1 LRRTSTIQAKLLFTV
16 LFYMSSYAV
25 TGASRGIGIE
35 FVRQLS
41 SNAAN
46 TVFALVRNV
55 QGATYLQELANSRS
69 NVYII
74 NADLTDN
81 DTLKA
86 AAFEVGQKTGGSLDC
101 LINNA
106 ATIPT
111 HRANYK
117 LSEYAGQ
124 EDLLNKDFVDNIQV
138 NVIGI
143 IQTVNAFLP
152 LLKRGKVKKVISLT
166 SAVGDIDFTIKSG
179 FTGITPYSVS
189 KAGVNMVNAKY
200 ANEFREDGFL
210 FLAISPGVVNT
221 SLNKPTDEDMVKIIE
236 LMECFKKGAPNW
248 NGQPVAPKES
258 VESMLRVIDGFTA
271 ADTGAFVSHF
281 GNKDWL

>member
-1 LRRTSTIQAKLLFTV
+1 
-16 LFYMSSYAV
+16 MSSYAI

-46 TVFALVRNV
+46 VVFALVRNV
-55 QGATYLQELANSRS
+55 KGATDLQELANSRS

-74 NADLTDN
+74 RADLTDT

-106 ATIPT
+106 AYLQTE
-111 HRANYK
+111 RGLDK
-117 LSEYAGQ
+117 LTEYIGH
-124 EDLLNKDFVDNIQV
+124 EDLLNKDVVENIQV
-138 NVIGI
+138 NVIGV

-166 SAVGDIDFTIKSG
+166 SSLSDIDFTLESG
-179 FTGITPYSVS
+179 CQGIVPYSIS
-189 KAGVNMVNAKY
+189 KAGLNMVNAKY
-200 ANEFREDGFL
+200 ATEFREDGFL

-221 SLNKPTDEDMVKIIE
+221 RLNKPTDEDMVKIIE
-236 LMECFKKGAPNW
+236 SVEAFKKGAPNW
-248 NGQPVAPKES
+248 NGQPMAAKES
-258 VESMLRVIDGFTA
+258 VELMLKVVDRFTA
-271 ADTGAFVSHF
+271 ADSGAFVSYF
-281 GNKDWL
+281 GNKEWL